1 MASDHFFHADAA
13 IITRLGRQLVARQ
26 ETALV
31 ELVKNAYDADAT
43 QVDVSFED
51 RGTGQASLEIRD
63 DGVGMTYDDLA
74 NGFLRLASETK
85 VEFPKSTKY
94 RRTRAGRKG
103 IGRFSTQRLG
113 DRLELTTY
121 AAGEPHTLRLVADW
135 TTFAAGRRLEDV
147 RVQIMELP
155 PGSPGTRLRIEGLH
169 DTWTS
174 GQIRTCWRGVLALQQ
189 PFPVAPT
196 IVRGADPGFSVR
208 FLDGG
213 GLFEAENVIADMQ
226 SEILDHLPVVIEMAV
241 DDGGHARW
249 RMPKDAFGPTK
260 DWRPIHHLHRDDR
273 APPAYEHLRDV
284 HMKTYH
290 VILDPTLL
298 PSVVFTRVRDLMSEE
313 GGIRLYRNGFR
324 VTPYGEQEDDWLG
337 LDEAYGRRDFL
348 APISNRNFF
357 GVIEVTDPD
366 GVLFEEHTSREG
378 LIETDAFR
386 ELRELTSSVLIT
398 GATEVQVERG
408 RKPRSKSPPP
418 DPAKTAA
425 LSEARAALRAARE
438 AAQDAARDGGGPAVL
453 EEVVELTAEAE
464 RVVEAQEKRF
474 EEQQAALAD
483 EAAML
488 RLLASIG
495 MTTAEFSHETG
506 MSFEAFRFD
515 LQRVFTVA
523 LAARPDDE
531 TFATQAERAQAA
543 LARLDTLTAYLNA
556 TVASRALREIHP
568 VSLSKSVEDFKRG
581 LSAHAATQSA
591 QLEVR
596 TPPFDPLYTR
606 PMHGAEIASVL
617 LNLHTNALKALKRA
631 GGERR
636 ILVEADRL
644 SDDVVRIRF
653 SDTGDGI
660 PEANRHDVFEPFF
673 TTRTAPAARSRDVE
687 HAKGTGLGL
696 WIVDQ
701 IARNAGGEVE
711 VVHPPH
717 GYATCLEFRVPAE
730 LEIA

>member
-1 MASDHFFHADAA
+1 MDSDHFFHADAA
-13 IITRLGRQLVARQ
+13 IISRLGRQLVARQ
-26 ETALV
+26 ETALI
-31 ELVKNAYDADAT
+31 ELVKNSFDADAT
-43 QVDVSFED
+43 QVDVSFEN
-51 RGTGQASLEIRD
+51 RGTGEASLEIRD
-63 DGVGMTYDDLA
+63 DGLGMTYSDIV

-85 VEFPKSTKY
+85 VAFPTSTKY

-121 AAGEPHTLRLVADW
+121 AAGEPHALRLVADW
-135 TTFAAGRRLEDV
+135 TAFEAGRRLEDV
-147 RVQIMELP
+147 RVRILELP
-155 PGSPGTRLRIEGLH
+155 PRSPGTTLRIEGLH
-169 DTWTS
+169 DSWTPS
-174 GQIRTCWRGVLALQQ
+174 QIRTCWRGVLALQQ

-196 IVRGADPGFSVR
+196 SVRDADPGFSVR

-213 GLFEAENVIADMQ
+213 GLFESESVIADMQ

-241 DDGGHARW
+241 DDKGQARW

-273 APPAYEHLRDV
+273 KPPAYEHLRDV
-284 HMKTYH
+284 HMKAYH
-290 VILDPTLL
+290 VILEPSLL
-298 PSVVFTRVRDLMSEE
+298 PSMVFTRVKDLLSEQ

-348 APISNRNFF
+348 APIANRNFF
-357 GVIEVTDPD
+357 GVIEVTDRD
-366 GVLFEEHTSREG
+366 GVLFDEHTSREG
-378 LIETDAFR
+378 LIETEAFR
-386 ELRELTSSVLIT
+386 ELRGLASSVLIT
-398 GATEVQVERG
+398 AATEVHVERG

-438 AAQDAARDGGGPAVL
+438 AAQEAALGGGDRAIFSK
-453 EEVVELTAEAE
+453 VVDRTAEAE
-464 RVVEAQEKRF
+464 RAVEAQEQKF
-474 EEQQAALAD
+474 TEQQAALAD

-515 LQRVFTVA
+515 LKRVFTVA
-523 LAARPDDE
+523 LSARPDDQ
-531 TFATQAERAQAA
+531 TFATQADRAQVA

-568 VSLSKSVEDFKRG
+568 VSLSKAVEDFQRG

-606 PMHGAEIASVL
+606 PMHEAEIASVL
-617 LNLHTNALKALKRA
+617 LNFHTNALKALKRA
-631 GGERR
+631 DGERK
-636 ILVEADRL
+636 ILVTADRTP
-644 SDDVVRIRF
+644 DDVVRIRF
-653 SDTGDGI
+653 CDTGDGI
-660 PEANRHDVFEPFF
+660 PESIRPNVFEPFF
-673 TTRTAPAARSRDVE
+673 TTRNAPTARSSDAE

-711 VVHPPH
+711 VVDPPE
-717 GYATCLEFRVPAE
+717 GYATCIEFRVPAE
-730 LEIA
+730 LESD